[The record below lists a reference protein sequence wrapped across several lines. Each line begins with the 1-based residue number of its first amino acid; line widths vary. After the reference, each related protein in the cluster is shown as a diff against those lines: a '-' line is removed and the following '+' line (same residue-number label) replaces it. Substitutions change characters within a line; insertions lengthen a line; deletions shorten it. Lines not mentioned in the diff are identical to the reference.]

1 MPEDV
6 RRHKKNLNIM
16 ETEKV
21 YCQGTD
27 PAVYAMMNN
36 NNMNPMW
43 LVWLLAMRWMNGGNG
58 EIESL
63 RGQIADNKNS
73 SDMLMALQSNAS
85 AMQDI
90 ATRTNTSIDFVR
102 QSLCSL
108 DKSLAKLG
116 GDIGISG
123 ERVINSVVL
132 GNKDLTAALQACCC
146 ENKLLVQQ
154 MGYEGQ
160 LRDASNTAALSNR
173 IDGVINALQN
183 GFSNIGYATAQQTCD
198 LKNEMK
204 DGVQRIVD
212 ILNVHWSQEKDLA
225 LQDTKFKLSQMEQ
238 NQYLLAQLKNNC
250 GCGCN

>member
-1 MPEDV
+1 
-6 RRHKKNLNIM
+6 M

-27 PAVYAMMNN
+27 PAIYAMMNN

-102 QSLCSL
+102 QSLCGL
-108 DKSLAKLG
+108 EKS
-116 GDIGISG
+116 
-123 ERVINSVVL
+123 
-132 GNKDLTAALQACCC
+132 LQACCC

-160 LRDASNTAALSNR
+160 LRDASNTAALSSR
-173 IDGVINALQN
+173 IDGVMNALQN

-198 LKNEMK
+198 LKNEMNS
-204 DGVQRIVD
+204 GVQRIVD